1 MKMYALLDAPPI
13 YTYLAQP
20 KKRPWLPNLHN
31 TSGTKVDTLTY
42 FSSAAI
48 AFAFKTCQIF
58 AIGAFVI
65 WWIFSM

>member
-1 MKMYALLDAPPI
+1 MYM
-13 YTYLAQP
+13 
-20 KKRPWLPNLHN
+20 R
-31 TSGTKVDTLTY
+31 TKVDTLTY

-65 WWIFSM
+65 VMEVFYISGSILLLVLST